1 MRSWTSWRPRCW
13 AFVGAVAIWE
23 GNARADDAVVGQFE
37 DLTRQNEVLEQENE
51 LLTSYLQRNAPGWT
65 GSDDEDKKDE
75 RDKKAARQR
84 RPKVQVTL
92 SVEQKNDICSA
103 ELEEAQKAL
112 EETKRTS
119 ERLIDT
125 LRAVLEET
133 DIRIAELKKD
143 AYEFKRD
150 IVVGAENFR
159 TGKTIA
165 EKMIRYMEEKLRQK
179 DAVVEKLRLKNATLK
194 SQAQKIDAQLRH
206 KEEMGDALHYIDF
219 HQLQIENKQ
228 YVAKIEERNEELL
241 KLKQTTGSTVQ
252 VLNNLKKKLH
262 ELTEESAWLQSEI
275 KSRTELNEKI
285 LEEIASVEAKNQ
297 KDDKKLQSL
306 QVQQLAEPSKDP
318 PQARTSFS
326 VLLASKAYIRSFDIR
341 SWTTWLRKPKCTSC
355 SRKSR
360 TTSARSRL
368 QSVLRKQPADGTQ
381 VELREASWKCMN
393 SS

>member
-1 MRSWTSWRPRCW
+1 M
-13 AFVGAVAIWE
+13 
-23 GNARADDAVVGQFE
+23 E
-37 DLTRQNEVLEQENE
+37 DLTRQTEVLKQENE
-51 LLTSYLQRNAPGWT
+51 LLESYLHRNGQGLV
-65 GSDDEDKKDE
+65 GSDDEEKKDDKDKKN
-75 RDKKAARQR
+75 RQR
-84 RPKVQVTL
+84 RARAQVLLTM
-92 SVEQKNDICSA
+92 EQKNDLCST
-103 ELEEAQKAL
+103 ELEEAQKEL

-262 ELTEESAWLQSEI
+262 DLMEESAWLQSEI
-275 KSRTELNEKI
+275 QSRTELNEKI
-285 LEEIASVEAKNQ
+285 VEEITEVDDKNT
-297 KDDKKLQSL
+297 KDLKKLQRL
-306 QVQQLAEPSKDP
+306 QTQQDAEPSKEL
-318 PQARTSFS
+318 PQVMQPSYHPDNHQSIGSHGSIACMQILDYVAQKAKMYELQQEVKNYERKVEIAERAVRVRRSKTMRT
-326 VLLASKAYIRSFDIR
+326 
-341 SWTTWLRKPKCTSC
+341 
-355 SRKSR
+355 
-360 TTSARSRL
+360 
-368 QSVLRKQPADGTQ
+368 
-381 VELREASWKCMN
+381 
-393 SS
+393 

>member
-1 MRSWTSWRPRCW
+1 MSVPVRC
-13 AFVGAVAIWE
+13 
-23 GNARADDAVVGQFE
+23 QLE
-37 DLTRQNEVLEQENE
+37 DLTRQNEVFEQENE

-75 RDKKAARQR
+75 RDKGKARQR
-84 RPKVQVTL
+84 RPKAQATL
-92 SVEQKNDICSA
+92 TMEQKNDICST
-103 ELEEAQKAL
+103 ELEEAQKEL

-165 EKMIRYMEEKLRQK
+165 EKMIRYLEEKLRQK

-241 KLKQTTGSTVQ
+241 RLKQTTGSTVQ

-262 ELTEESAWLQSEI
+262 ELMEESAWLQSEI
-275 KSRTELNEKI
+275 KNRTELNEKI
-285 LEEIASVEAKNQ
+285 IEEITSVEEKNQ
-297 KDDKKLQSL
+297 KDGKKLQSL
-306 QVQQLAEPSKDP
+306 QVQQAAEPSKDP
-318 PQARTSFS
+318 PQILDYVAQ
-326 VLLASKAYIRSFDIR
+326 KAKMYE
-341 SWTTWLRKPKCTSC
+341 LQQEVKNYERKVEIAERAVKIK
-355 SRKSR
+355 RR
-360 TTSARSRL
+360 
-368 QSVLRKQPADGTQ
+368 QSG
-381 VELREASWKCMN
+381 
-393 SS
+393 

>member
-1 MRSWTSWRPRCW
+1 M
-13 AFVGAVAIWE
+13 
-23 GNARADDAVVGQFE
+23 
-37 DLTRQNEVLEQENE
+37 LKQENE
-51 LLTSYLQRNAPGWT
+51 LLESYLHRNGQGLV
-65 GSDDEDKKDE
+65 GSDDEEKKDDKDKKN
-75 RDKKAARQR
+75 RQR
-84 RPKVQVTL
+84 RARAQVMLTM
-92 SVEQKNDICSA
+92 EQKNDLCST
-103 ELEEAQKAL
+103 ELEEAQKEL

-262 ELTEESAWLQSEI
+262 DLMEESAWLQSEI
-275 KSRTELNEKI
+275 QSRTELNEKI
-285 LEEIASVEAKNQ
+285 VEEITEVDDRNT
-297 KDDKKLQSL
+297 KDLKKLQRL
-306 QVQQLAEPSKDP
+306 QTQQDAEPSKEL
-318 PQARTSFS
+318 PQ
-326 VLLASKAYIRSFDIR
+326 V
-341 SWTTWLRKPKCTSC
+341 
-355 SRKSR
+355 
-360 TTSARSRL
+360 
-368 QSVLRKQPADGTQ
+368 Q
-381 VELREASWKCMN
+381 
-393 SS
+393 

>member
-1 MRSWTSWRPRCW
+1 M
-13 AFVGAVAIWE
+13 
-23 GNARADDAVVGQFE
+23 
-37 DLTRQNEVLEQENE
+37 LTM
-51 LLTSYLQRNAPGWT
+51 
-65 GSDDEDKKDE
+65 
-75 RDKKAARQR
+75 
-84 RPKVQVTL
+84 
-92 SVEQKNDICSA
+92 EQKNDICST
-103 ELEEAQKAL
+103 ELEAAQKEL

-179 DAVVEKLRLKNATLK
+179 DAIIEKLRLKNATLK

-241 KLKQTTGSTVQ
+241 KLKQTTGNTVQ
-252 VLNNLKKKLH
+252 VLNRLKKKLQ
-262 ELTEESAWLQSEI
+262 ELMEESTWLQNEI
-275 KSRTELNEKI
+275 QSRTELNEKI
-285 LEEIASVEAKNQ
+285 LEEIAQIEEQNQ
-297 KDDKKLQSL
+297 KDSRKVHKIQT
-306 QVQQLAEPSKDP
+306 QQGAEPNKDMPQVISRSGGVAP
-318 PQARTSFS
+318 PPFPR
-326 VLLASKAYIRSFDIR
+326 VCLL
-341 SWTTWLRKPKCTSC
+341 TC
-355 SRKSR
+355 SS
-360 TTSARSRL
+360 
-368 QSVLRKQPADGTQ
+368 
-381 VELREASWKCMN
+381 
-393 SS
+393 

>member
-1 MRSWTSWRPRCW
+1 M
-13 AFVGAVAIWE
+13 
-23 GNARADDAVVGQFE
+23 E
-37 DLTRQNEVLEQENE
+37 DLGRQNEVLEQENE
-51 LLTSYLQRNAPGWT
+51 LLVSYLNRNAPGWT
-65 GSDDEDKKDE
+65 GSDDEEKKDE
-75 RDKKAARQR
+75 RDKKARQR
-84 RPKVQVTL
+84 RPKAQATL
-92 SVEQKNDICSA
+92 TVEQKNDICSA
-103 ELEEAQKAL
+103 ELEEAQKEL

-159 TGKTIA
+159 TGKTVA

-179 DAVVEKLRLKNATLK
+179 DSVVEKLRLKNATLK

-262 ELTEESAWLQSEI
+262 ELMEESAWLQGEI

-297 KDDKKLQSL
+297 KDGKKLQSL

-318 PQARTSFS
+318 PQVNNRGSD
-326 VLLASKAYIRSFDIR
+326 LASSSLSNVIRFF
-341 SWTTWLRKPKCTSC
+341 L
-355 SRKSR
+355 SR
-360 TTSARSRL
+360 
-368 QSVLRKQPADGTQ
+368 
-381 VELREASWKCMN
+381 
-393 SS
+393 

>member
-1 MRSWTSWRPRCW
+1 MSDDELDELETKVLAARD
-13 AFVGAVAIWE
+13 AI
-23 GNARADDAVVGQFE
+23 DLE
-37 DLTRQNEVLEQENE
+37 DLGRHNDVLKQEN
-51 LLTSYLQRNAPGWT
+51 LLLDSYLQRNAQGLA
-65 GSDDEDKKDE
+65 GSDDENRRDEKD
-75 RDKKAARQR
+75 RKGQRQR
-84 RPKVQVTL
+84 RARAQALLTMD
-92 SVEQKNDICSA
+92 QKNDLCSTELEA
-103 ELEEAQKAL
+103 AQKELEE
-112 EETKRTS
+112 TRRTS

-179 DAVVEKLRLKNATLK
+179 DAIVEKLRLKNATLK

-228 YVAKIEERNEELL
+228 YVATIEERNEDLL

-252 VLNNLKKKLH
+252 VLNGLKKKLH
-262 ELTEESAWLQSEI
+262 ELLEESAWLQGEI
-275 KSRTELNEKI
+275 TSRTELNEKI
-285 LEEIASVEAKNQ
+285 VEEIALLDGRNQ
-297 KDDKKLQSL
+297 KDEKKLHKAQM
-306 QVQQLAEPSKDP
+306 QQGAEPSKDM
-318 PQARTSFS
+318 PQILDYVAQ
-326 VLLASKAYIRSFDIR
+326 KAKLYELQQEIKSYE
-341 SWTTWLRKPKCTSC
+341 RKVEIAERAAKL
-355 SRKSR
+355 
-360 TTSARSRL
+360 ARSK
-368 QSVLRKQPADGTQ
+368 S
-381 VELREASWKCMN
+381 AS

>member
-1 MRSWTSWRPRCW
+1 MAALTRCSPCW
-13 AFVGAVAIWE
+13 H
-23 GNARADDAVVGQFE
+23 GQLE
-37 DLTRQNEVLEQENE
+37 DLARQNEVLEQENE
-51 LLTSYLQRNAPGWT
+51 LLASYLNRNAPGWA
-65 GSDDEDKKDE
+65 GSDDEEKKDE
-75 RDKKAARQR
+75 RDKKARQR
-84 RPKVQVTL
+84 RPKAQVTL

-103 ELEEAQKAL
+103 ELEEAQKEL

-125 LRAVLEET
+125 LRTVLEET

-159 TGKTIA
+159 TGKTVA
-165 EKMIRYMEEKLRQK
+165 EKMIRYMEKLRQK
-179 DAVVEKLRLKNATLK
+179 DAVVKLRLKNATLK

-262 ELTEESAWLQSEI
+262 ELMEESAWLQSEI
-275 KSRTELNEKI
+275 KSRTELN
-285 LEEIASVEAKNQ
+285 
-297 KDDKKLQSL
+297 
-306 QVQQLAEPSKDP
+306 
-318 PQARTSFS
+318 
-326 VLLASKAYIRSFDIR
+326 
-341 SWTTWLRKPKCTSC
+341 
-355 SRKSR
+355 
-360 TTSARSRL
+360 
-368 QSVLRKQPADGTQ
+368 
-381 VELREASWKCMN
+381 
-393 SS
+393 